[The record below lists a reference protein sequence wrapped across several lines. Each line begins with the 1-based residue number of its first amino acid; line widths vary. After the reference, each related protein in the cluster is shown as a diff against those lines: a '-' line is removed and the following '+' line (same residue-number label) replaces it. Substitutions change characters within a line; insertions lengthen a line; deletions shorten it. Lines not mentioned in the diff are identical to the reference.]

1 MRKVT
6 WALIGATIGA
16 VLLAGVV
23 WGATRAMYDNN
34 YARDR
39 SEIEDLQ
46 SRYLFAL
53 DWQDPALY
61 ASTFTPDGVLVWAG
75 GTVNGREAIIKE
87 MTEAR
92 AVDAR
97 AATGMAPVR
106 PARRRHFISNVVL
119 RVDGDRA
126 TGRAYWF
133 EFNDDMRD
141 RRPYLGAYGHY
152 EDQLQRINGQWL
164 FSRRQ
169 IFNEQRDNMAATDVS
184 PAW

>member
-1 MRKVT
+1 MKKI
-6 WALIGATIGA
+6 AGAIFGA

-23 WGATRAMYDNN
+23 WGAARTVYDNN

-46 SRYLFAL
+46 SRYMFAL
-53 DWQDPALY
+53 DFHDPETY

-75 GTVNGREAIIKE
+75 GTVTGRQAIVDE
-87 MTEAR
+87 MKEAR
-92 AVDAR
+92 EVDAR
-97 AATGMAPVR
+97 AAAGMAPVR
-106 PARRRHFISNVVL
+106 PPARRHFISNVVL
-119 RVDGDRA
+119 QIDGDRA
-126 TGRAYWF
+126 TGRAFWF
-133 EFNDDMRD
+133 EFNNDMRD

-152 EDQLQRINGQWL
+152 QDELRKVDGRWL

-169 IFNEQRDNMAATDVS
+169 IFNEQRDNMAGPSTN

>member
-1 MRKVT
+1 MKT
-6 WALIGATIGA
+6 FAGA
-16 VLLAGVV
+16 VLGALILSGVV
-23 WGATRAMYDNN
+23 WGATRAAYDQD

-53 DWQDPALY
+53 NWQDPELY
-61 ASTFTPDGVLVWAG
+61 ASTFTQNGVLVWAG
-75 GTVNGREAIIKE
+75 GTVTGRPAIIEE
-87 MTEAR
+87 MREAR

-97 AATGMAPVR
+97 AAEGVAPLR

-119 RVDGDRA
+119 RIDGNSA
-126 TGRAYWF
+126 TSRAYWF
-133 EFNDDMRD
+133 EFNNDMRD

-152 EDQLQRINGQWL
+152 EDQLRRVDGRWL
-164 FSRRQ
+164 FSHRR
-169 IFNEQRDNMAATDVS
+169 IFNEQRDDMVATGVN

>member
-1 MRKVT
+1 MRRFYAIALG
-6 WALIGATIGA
+6 ALILTGT
-16 VLLAGVV
+16 V
-23 WGATRAMYDNN
+23 WAATRIVYDNH
-34 YARDR
+34 YAQDR

-53 DWQDPALY
+53 DWQDPVLY
-61 ASTFTPDGVLVWAG
+61 ASTFTEDGVLIWAG
-75 GTVNGREAIIKE
+75 GTVTGRAAIVKE
-87 MTEAR
+87 MTTAK

-97 AATGMAPVR
+97 AAAGVAPLR
-106 PARRRHFISNVVL
+106 PARRRHFISNIVL
-119 RVDGDRA
+119 RIDGDHA

-152 EDQLQRINGQWL
+152 EDELRRVDGRWL
-164 FSRRQ
+164 FTRRR
-169 IFNEQRDNMAATDVS
+169 IFNEQRDDMVASEVN

>member
-1 MRKVT
+1 MRKFAVT
-6 WALIGATIGA
+6 FVGA
-16 VLLAGVV
+16 VLLAGTV
-23 WGATRAMYDNN
+23 WAATRTLYDHD

-53 DWQDPALY
+53 DWQTPELY

-75 GTVNGREAIIKE
+75 GTVNGREAIVKE
-87 MTEAR
+87 MQEAR
-92 AVDAR
+92 AVDER
-97 AATGMAPVR
+97 AAAGMSPVR

-133 EFNDDMRD
+133 EFNNDMRD

-152 EDQLQRINGQWL
+152 EDELRRVDGRWL

-169 IFNEQRDNMAATDVS
+169 IFNEQRADMVATDVN

>member
-1 MRKVT
+1 MRRIFLT
-6 WALIGATIGA
+6 LIGATVIG
-16 VLLAGVV
+16 
-23 WGATRAMYDNN
+23 GAAWAAATVAYDRN

-53 DWQDPALY
+53 DWQNPQLY
-61 ASTFTPDGVLVWAG
+61 ASTFTEDGVLVWAG
-75 GTVNGREAIIKE
+75 GTVTGRQAIVNE
-87 MTEAR
+87 MTKAR
-92 AVDAR
+92 EVDAR
-97 AATGMAPVR
+97 AAAGVAPLR

-119 RVDGDRA
+119 RVEGDRA

-133 EFNDDMRD
+133 EFNDDIRD

-152 EDQLQRINGQWL
+152 EDELRRVDGQWL
-164 FSRRQ
+164 FSHRR
-169 IFNEQRDNMAATDVS
+169 IFNEQRDDMVATDVN

>member
-1 MRKVT
+1 MVKKS
-6 WALIGATIGA
+6 
-16 VLLAGVV
+16 VLAFLAGITVAGIV
-23 WGATRAMYDNN
+23 IAATGNPYGRD

-46 SRYLFAL
+46 ARYLFAL
-53 DWQDPALY
+53 DWQKPEAY
-61 ASTFTPDGVLVWAG
+61 AGTFTEDGVLVWAG
-75 GTVNGREAIIKE
+75 GTVTGRAAIIKE
-87 MTEAR
+87 IQTAR
-92 AVDAR
+92 EVDER
-97 AATGMAPVR
+97 AAAGVAPLR

-119 RVDGDRA
+119 RIEGDRA

-152 EDQLQRINGQWL
+152 EDELKRIDGQWQ

-169 IFNEQRDNMAATDVS
+169 IFNEQREGMAATNTN

>member
-1 MRKVT
+1 MRKLLG
-6 WALIGATIGA
+6 ALIVA
-16 VLLAGVV
+16 VVVGGTV
-23 WGATRAMYDNN
+23 WGATTMLYDRN
-34 YARDR
+34 YAQDR

-53 DWQDPALY
+53 DWQKPELY

-75 GTVNGREAIIKE
+75 GTVTGRPAIIKE
-87 MTEAR
+87 MTQARDVDSRKTAGEA
-92 AVDAR
+92 
-97 AATGMAPVR
+97 PLR

-152 EDQLQRINGQWL
+152 EDELRRVDGRWL

-169 IFNEQRDNMAATDVS
+169 IFNEQRDDMVATDTN